1 MRIGKKYISLFLGV
15 GVALSAVIGSGV
27 SQAGFIQG
35 TRIKSEHPSPFYITL
50 SPDGKTMFT
59 ANQSGHSVTIID
71 TKSQKILGEVPVGD
85 QPEAAV
91 VSLDGK
97 TLYVCN
103 AESDS
108 VSVIDIAAQKV
119 TSEIKVGDWPCSV
132 KLSKDGKIAYV
143 CCSGNMWNAI
153 DMIDTTTNKKVGSIP
168 TTDYGPRDISIS
180 PDGKS
185 AVVILDTAGKAN
197 RSVDLIDLTT
207 NTVVENRIIGESANL
222 RGVTHTPCGCYAIVT
237 YETPKI
243 WLPVCEAENGQ
254 IFTNNIAVIETK
266 KGGKVARLPIDELND
281 YDGNP
286 YGITVDP
293 QGKYVYI
300 AVRAMHRIT
309 ILDLAKLINV
319 VASNTQEELD
329 FIRDDFETTTE
340 YLVQRVN
347 VGLCPSSVVTS
358 ADGKFCYAANYFS
371 NSISVISAPN

>member
-1 MRIGKKYISLFLGV
+1 MRIGKKYISMFL
-15 GVALSAVIGSGV
+15 GVALSAVIAGGV
-27 SQAGFIQG
+27 AQAGFIQG
-35 TRIKSEHPSPFYITL
+35 TKIKTDHPSPFHITL

-71 TKSQKILGEVPVGD
+71 TKSEKILGVIPVGV
-85 QPEAAV
+85 QPEACV

-119 TSEIKVGDWPCSV
+119 TKEIKVGDWPCSV

-143 CCSGNMWNAI
+143 CCSGNMWKSI
-153 DMIDTTTNKKVGSIP
+153 DMIDTTKNEKIGEI
-168 TTDYGPRDISIS
+168 TTTEYGPRDIAIS
-180 PDGKS
+180 PDGKTG
-185 AVVILDTAGKAN
+185 VVVLDTAGKAN
-197 RSVDLIDLTT
+197 RSVDFIDLTT
-207 NTVVENRIIGESANL
+207 NKVTENRIIGESANL
-222 RGVTHTPCGCYAIVT
+222 RGIAYTPCGCYVIVT

-266 KGGKVARLPIDELND
+266 AGGKVARLPIDELND

-286 YGITVDP
+286 YGIAVDP

-300 AVRAMHRIT
+300 GVRAMHRIT
-309 ILDLAKLINV
+309 ILDLPKLITV
-319 VASNTQEELD
+319 VTSNTQEELD
-329 FIRDDFETTTE
+329 FLRDDFETTTL

-347 VGLCPSSVVTS
+347 VGLCPSAVAVSP
-358 ADGKFCYAANYFS
+358 DGKYCYTNNYFS
-371 NSISVISAPN
+371 NSISVIQAPN